1 MEPAGRIDIEL
12 GGAVARVSLQ
22 ADSHPAGKASPRRSG
37 ANPRMR
43 YLRRGA
49 AAVLPMA
56 LLVFTVILATGCAQG
71 EKNLLRAGNAETT
84 SLPNSALT
92 SVPSGSVQLLEHVP
106 VIAYDEVESLEVRPG
121 EPRWQE
127 ATGSYA
133 TADRQDLVILH
144 LTRDRELRFTV
155 RLDEIESLGFIP
167 TAYRDGEGQA
177 VGLLVNF
184 ALDRTLRELYTT
196 VAAPPDIQAYLN
208 DVRQGLQAQ
217 GLEVLGVRAESVE
230 PLSVTVILPSRL
242 VHSPEGVFVFH
253 QVQRAVARVQADG
266 APIEM
271 VLEMVRDESGQE
283 LENMMYR
290 VSQVPIST
298 GSFPSDEVR
307 RQVDDLALGVA
318 EGKGIRVDAVQ
329 VTDEAGL
336 VVTVRAT
343 GEGGP
348 QNVRLFVGEV
358 QARVDSLSKEKGSG
372 VVALRMAID
381 NEAGEP
387 LLRKVD
393 DFQLGWSSWWGG
405 GPPGYRPGWQ

>member
-1 MEPAGRIDIEL
+1 
-12 GGAVARVSLQ
+12 
-22 ADSHPAGKASPRRSG
+22 
-37 ANPRMR
+37 MR

-56 LLVFTVILATGCAQG
+56 LLVFTVILTTGCAQE
-71 EKNLLRAGNAETT
+71 EKNLLPAGNAQTT
-84 SLPNSALT
+84 SLPNSSLT
-92 SVPSGSVQLLEHVP
+92 SILSRSVQLLEHVP

-133 TADRQDLVILH
+133 TADRQDLVHRIIELLPETEGIAPRQVEEVPEGPNLVILH
-144 LTRDRELRFTV
+144 LTGDRELRFTV

-242 VHSPEGVFVFH
+242 VHSPEGMFVSH
-253 QVQRAVARVQADG
+253 QVQRAVARAQADG

-307 RQVDDLALGVA
+307 RQVHDLALGVA

-343 GEGGP
+343 GEDGP
-348 QNVRLFVGEV
+348 QNARLFVGEV

-381 NEAGEP
+381 NETGKP